1 MGMSVGGGGAGS
13 GSAPM
18 ADINVTPLIDVML
31 VLLIIF
37 MINVPVVTYRVQI
50 DLPQP
55 TATPIDQTDA
65 PAKITIRIND
75 DNTIL
80 WADQPMNM
88 QQIDYQLRQASRQN
102 PQPHIMISAGDRSRY
117 QVLAEVMTK
126 AKNVDIRRIGF
137 DNTQR

>member
-1 MGMSVGGGGAGS
+1 MGMSVGTGAASG

-55 TATPIDQTDA
+55 TVTPPELVETDE
-65 PAKITIRIND
+65 ITIRIND
-75 DNTIL
+75 DNSIQ
-80 WADQPMNM
+80 WDDMPMNL
-88 QQIDYQLRQASRQN
+88 QQIDYRLRQASRQN
-102 PQPHIMISAGDRSRY
+102 PQPRILVSAGDRSRY
-117 QVLAEVMTK
+117 QVLAEIMTK
-126 AKNVDIRRIGF
+126 AKNADIRRIGF